1 MKVLKSA
8 GIDLIRI
15 SGNKRLESN
24 NRINLPAPGPM
35 RTKVSKDS
43 DDRDYLVYKWQ

>member
-1 MKVLKSA
+1 MIST

-24 NRINLPAPGPM
+24 NRMNSQAPGLT